1 MTASDASEHKPP
13 PASAPRSPAISQYL
27 LLIAVDCLLIASPD
41 LPASPHA
48 LPPSARSPS
57 LLLPSHTTRLAPPM
71 AADGLR
77 WPPNGRAPPNPSVC
91 LQILLITVRH
101 QFLHWPGTLYHE
113 LTQSCLPAV
122 VRVWQSQSSQ
132 LPPPPRLALGSIA
145 AAGVGESTVEALL
158 CRGCSLLRRS
168 RVAAIGR

>member
-1 MTASDASEHKPP
+1 MWRRPPTAPLQSNGNARPPRPTHHAHSHTPMASRCPCMGTRVAMDQH
-13 PASAPRSPAISQYL
+13 YM
-27 LLIAVDCLLIASPD
+27 
-41 LPASPHA
+41 
-48 LPPSARSPS
+48 
-57 LLLPSHTTRLAPPM
+57 PSHTTRLAPPM

-168 RVAAIGR
+168 RVAAVGR